1 VATVTDLS
9 DNALAELEA
18 AVAAEKQARK
28 ERVEY
33 VTLLRHQDYRWSKER
48 GLEYFGALSGG
59 WRQSHR
65 APAFETLR
73 SELNRMVPVGV
84 DKVVVTAFLA
94 RLAETGKL

>member
-33 VTLLRHQDYRWSKER
+33 VTLPQHHNYRWSKAC
-48 GLEYFGALSGG
+48 GLEYQGALSG
-59 WRQSHR
+59 WRESLR
-65 APAFETLR
+65 APALETLR
-73 SELNRMVPVGV
+73 SELNRMVPAGL

-94 RLAETGKL
+94 HLAETGKL

>member
-33 VTLLRHQDYRWSKER
+33 VTVPDRPLYRWSEQR
-48 GLEYFGALSGG
+48 GLEYNCPFHG
-59 WRQSHR
+59 WRESEIAARFQ
-65 APAFETLR
+65 TLR
-73 SELNRMVPVGV
+73 AGLRTQLRSCQDRAVALEFLSRLN
-84 DKVVVTAFLA
+84 D
-94 RLAETGKL
+94 TGNL